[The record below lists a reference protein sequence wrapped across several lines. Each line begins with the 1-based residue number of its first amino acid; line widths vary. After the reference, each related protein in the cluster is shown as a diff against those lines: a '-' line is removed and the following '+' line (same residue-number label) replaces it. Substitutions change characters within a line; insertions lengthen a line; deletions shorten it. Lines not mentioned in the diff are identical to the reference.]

1 MGNPGVCQSLFE
13 SIRHATSYAV
23 HRTSRNWPWLPL
35 AYIQAPKEE
44 DPVIKKRP
52 MNSEGREV
60 ERRKG
65 RRLPVTVPIEVSW
78 RGPDGLALKEEA
90 TARQVNENG
99 AFLRMSTYPEVGT
112 RVTLANF
119 LSAQTAEARVLAA
132 PNSRSGVASGIVV
145 ELVAPSE
152 VFWGIELQVNK
163 TVVELQNLENAL
175 KTQDV
180 DERLVRA
187 YRSAIDN
194 ICSLMGTLRQ
204 HRTSTSSPLDD
215 EGMVRDLAE
224 DRVRRSNQLCM
235 DVIADIDAGRIPQ
248 NAASV
253 QELSDTVQVL
263 QQRFKKIGKFGAI
276 PVDRSRVE

>member
-1 MGNPGVCQSLFE
+1 
-13 SIRHATSYAV
+13 
-23 HRTSRNWPWLPL
+23 
-35 AYIQAPKEE
+35 
-44 DPVIKKRP
+44 

-78 RGPDGLALKEEA
+78 RGPDGLSLKEEA

-99 AFLRMSTYPEVGT
+99 AFLKMSNYPEVGT

-132 PNSRSGVASGIVV
+132 PNTRSGVASGIVV
-145 ELVAPSE
+145 ELVVPNE
-152 VFWGIELQVNK
+152 VFWGIDLQVNK

-175 KTQDV
+175 KAQDV
-180 DERLVRA
+180 DLRLVRE

-194 ICSLMGTLRQ
+194 ICGLMETLRQ
-204 HRTSTSSPLDD
+204 HRVSTSSAADD
-215 EGMVRDLAE
+215 QDTLRDLAE

-235 DVIADIDAGRIPQ
+235 DVIADIDAGRIPD

-253 QELSDTVQVL
+253 QELSETVQVL
-263 QQRFKKIGKFGAI
+263 QQRVKKIGKNAAV
-276 PVDRSRVE
+276 PVNRSRVE

>member
-1 MGNPGVCQSLFE
+1 
-13 SIRHATSYAV
+13 
-23 HRTSRNWPWLPL
+23 
-35 AYIQAPKEE
+35 
-44 DPVIKKRP
+44 

-78 RGPDGLALKEEA
+78 RGPDGLSLKEEA

-99 AFLRMSTYPEVGT
+99 AFLKMSNYPEVGT

-132 PNSRSGVASGIVV
+132 PNTRSGVASGIVV
-145 ELVAPSE
+145 ELVVPNE
-152 VFWGIELQVNK
+152 VFWGIDLQVNK

-175 KTQDV
+175 KAQDV
-180 DERLVRA
+180 DLRLVRE

-194 ICSLMGTLRQ
+194 ICGLMETLRQ
-204 HRTSTSSPLDD
+204 HRVSTSSASDD
-215 EGMVRDLAE
+215 QDTLRDLAE

-235 DVIADIDAGRIPQ
+235 DVIADIDAGRIPE
-248 NAASV
+248 NAMSV
-253 QELSDTVQVL
+253 QELSETVQVL
-263 QQRFKKIGKFGAI
+263 QQRVKKIGKNAAV
-276 PVDRSRVE
+276 PVNRSRVE

>member
-1 MGNPGVCQSLFE
+1 M
-13 SIRHATSYAV
+13 
-23 HRTSRNWPWLPL
+23 
-35 AYIQAPKEE
+35 
-44 DPVIKKRP
+44 IKKRP

-60 ERRKG
+60 ERRKS
-65 RRLPVTVPIEVSW
+65 RRLPVTVPVEVSW

-99 AFLRMSTYPEVGT
+99 AFLKMSKYPDVGT

-132 PNSRSGVASGIVV
+132 PNTRSGVASGIVV
-145 ELVAPSE
+145 ELVVPSE
-152 VFWGIELQVNK
+152 VFWGIDLQVNK

-175 KTQDV
+175 KAQDV
-180 DERLVRA
+180 DVRLVRE

-194 ICSLMGTLRQ
+194 ILSLMETLRQ
-204 HRTSTSSPLDD
+204 HRVSTSSTSDD
-215 EGMVRDLAE
+215 RETLRELAE

-235 DVIADIDAGRIPQ
+235 DVIADIDAGRIPD

-253 QELSDTVQVL
+253 QELSETVQIL
-263 QQRFKKIGKFGAI
+263 QQRFKKIGKFADV
-276 PVDRSRVE
+276 PVNRSRVE

>member
-1 MGNPGVCQSLFE
+1 
-13 SIRHATSYAV
+13 
-23 HRTSRNWPWLPL
+23 
-35 AYIQAPKEE
+35 
-44 DPVIKKRP
+44 VIKKRP

-65 RRLPVTVPIEVSW
+65 RRLPVSVPIEVSW

-99 AFLRMSTYPEVGT
+99 AFLRMAKYPEVGT

-145 ELVAPSE
+145 ELVVPSE

-175 KTQDV
+175 KAQDV
-180 DERLVRA
+180 DPRLLRE

-194 ICSLMGTLRQ
+194 ICSLMNTLRK
-204 HRTSTSSPLDD
+204 HRASTSSASG
-215 EGMVRDLAE
+215 EEEMVRDLAE

-235 DVIADIDAGRIPQ
+235 EMIADIDAGRIPDI
-248 NAASV
+248 AASV

-263 QQRFKKIGKFGAI
+263 QQRFKKIGKVGAI
-276 PVDRSRVE
+276 PANRSRVE

>member
-1 MGNPGVCQSLFE
+1 M
-13 SIRHATSYAV
+13 
-23 HRTSRNWPWLPL
+23 
-35 AYIQAPKEE
+35 
-44 DPVIKKRP
+44 IKKRP

-99 AFLRMSTYPEVGT
+99 AFLRMAKYPEVGT

-145 ELVAPSE
+145 ELVVASE
-152 VFWGIELQVNK
+152 VFWGIELQVNR

-204 HRTSTSSPLDD
+204 HRASTSSPSDD
-215 EGMVRDLAE
+215 EEMGRDLAE

-263 QQRFKKIGKFGAI
+263 QQRFKKIGKFGVI